1 MEHRKVVYEKKF
13 KHLESED
20 FEIIE
25 NEANQNMNL
34 CVHRD
39 SGALCK
45 NLFENTV
52 IVLMPER
59 VENCGFFISMA
70 KEVSEHNEI
79 DTVIE
84 QYQDRYVAEFRISSD
99 DTLFGLKELIQYGD
113 DVCLDCGNGVV
124 VMSVIYYTHATFCS
138 GKRITP
144 ATGFFS

>member
-1 MEHRKVVYEKKF
+1 MEHRKVVYEKKY

-20 FEIIE
+20 YERIE
-25 NEANQNMNL
+25 SEANQNINL
-34 CVHRD
+34 CEHQD
-39 SGALCK
+39 SAESCRQ
-45 NLFENTV
+45 LFENTV
-52 IVLMPER
+52 MFIIPER
-59 VENCGFFISMA
+59 VENYGFFISMA

-144 ATGFFS
+144 ASGFFS